1 MKTKI
6 YSALLGLAVVF
17 GIIACNLDPKVY
29 SSMTDSNFP
38 ETADDANALLTG
50 LYANIKNNSGGLNDS
65 GVNGGWGWPIW
76 CLNASC
82 WWGFNEATTDE
93 LYQREATD
101 VRNFDWG
108 SAWDTMSTYRIIKNI
123 TRATSLLGVLDKNT
137 TIPTADK
144 KKMAAETK
152 CIRAYIMFTLYD
164 LYGPVQFDVDPNAL
178 TNIQYR
184 ERPTKEE
191 YFNQMVKDLTE
202 AIPDLPGITQGTS
215 DWGRVNK
222 GLANMLL
229 MKLYMNAHQWTKAL
243 PYAEAVVKLGY
254 KLEPNYFTPFT
265 EEQSMENVW
274 AIPSGS
280 QGDNEFFYY
289 TIPSNCSYVCGMD
302 VAPYWGVVT
311 MPWEFYE
318 TFTAND
324 VRKKGIGDHYT
335 GPDGTEYTRNG
346 VHQGN
351 LQYGAIVT
359 KYMLP
364 KERTSSGNLHQC
376 CFRYADVILSLAE
389 IENNLHGPTDKALSY
404 LKMITDRAHTTNT
417 IPSDIQES
425 KEKFNQFLLAERG
438 RELYFEGWRREDL
451 IRFGEFIKN
460 AQARGK
466 HAKEYMEIMPI
477 PPQVITESGDI
488 VKNNPGYE

>member
-1 MKTKI
+1 MGTDKLKI
-6 YSALLGLAVVF
+6 YS
-17 GIIACNLDPKVY
+17 
-29 SSMTDSNFP
+29 S
-38 ETADDANALLTG
+38 
-50 LYANIKNNSGGLNDS
+50 
-65 GVNGGWGWPIW
+65 
-76 CLNASC
+76 
-82 WWGFNEATTDE
+82 FN
-93 LYQREATD
+93 
-101 VRNFDWG
+101 
-108 SAWDTMSTYRIIKNI
+108 
-123 TRATSLLGVLDKNT
+123 
-137 TIPTADK
+137 
-144 KKMAAETK
+144 
-152 CIRAYIMFTLYD
+152 
-164 LYGPVQFDVDPNAL
+164 
-178 TNIQYR
+178 
-184 ERPTKEE
+184 
-191 YFNQMVKDLTE
+191 YFNQNAVLKTTSLRRYSGRINLEYRFTKWLKFSSSNMYTVIYANNPSMGHWRENSNEANYTNAALYFSPRLALTQDDGTLTLPENALSINPKKFELIKDKTTTKRLFFAPNLEVQFTPWLKGNVQLSVDETSEMRDVFSHKATRMPQQNQENYGGYSNAYNNNYGIEEYLTF
-202 AIPDLPGITQGTS
+202 DKRFGS
-215 DWGRVNK
+215 DHY
-222 GLANMLL
+222 L
-229 MKLYMNAHQWTKAL
+229 
-243 PYAEAVVKLGY
+243 
-254 KLEPNYFTPFT
+254 TPFT

-477 PPQVITESGDI
+477 PPQVITESGGI